1 VDRTESTVESKGKAN
16 LTLWVN
22 RTAVPSC

>member
-16 LTLWVN
+16 LTL
-22 RTAVPSC
+22 